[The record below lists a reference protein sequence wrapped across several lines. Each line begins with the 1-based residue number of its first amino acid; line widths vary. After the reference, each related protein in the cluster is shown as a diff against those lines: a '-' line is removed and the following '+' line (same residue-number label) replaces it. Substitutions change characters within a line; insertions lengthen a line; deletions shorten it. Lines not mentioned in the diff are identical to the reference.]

1 MKLQIKV
8 IPSSSKDCI
17 AGWLEDTLKVKV
29 TAPPE
34 KGKANKAIIK
44 VLEKSLELPKGS
56 IHITSG
62 TTSSRKV
69 IEIKCSDDDVINDK
83 LDNVCN
89 NNPQQ

>member
-29 TAPPE
+29 QAPPD
-34 KGKANKAIIK
+34 KGKANKSVIK
-44 VLEKSLELPKGS
+44 FLQQSLGLVSGS
-56 IHITSG
+56 ISIISG

-69 IEIKCSDDDVINDK
+69 IEITCED
-83 LDNVCN
+83 DNVIH
-89 NNPQQ
+89 QKLAEILKD

>member
-29 TAPPE
+29 QAPPD
-34 KGKANKAIIK
+34 KGKANKSVIK
-44 VLEKSLELPKGS
+44 VLEKCLGLVSGS
-56 IHITSG
+56 ISIISG

-69 IEIKCSDDDVINDK
+69 IEIACED
-83 LDNVCN
+83 DNVIH
-89 NNPQQ
+89 QKLAEILKD

>member
-29 TAPPE
+29 QAPPD
-34 KGKANKAIIK
+34 KGKANKSVIK
-44 VLEKSLELPKGS
+44 FLQQSLGLVSGS
-56 IHITSG
+56 ISIISG

-69 IEIKCSDDDVINDK
+69 IEIACED
-83 LDNVCN
+83 DNVIH
-89 NNPQQ
+89 QKLAEILKD